1 MEVLVSIVIPMYQS
15 EKYIRECIDSVLI
28 QNYPHIEI
36 ILVND
41 GSLDTSVSICE
52 EYIKKYANM
61 QIIHQENLG
70 AGIARDNG
78 VKAGNGKYV
87 MFLDADDCLDGA
99 DTVGKLVECAEKG
112 QADITVG
119 SFRRFFQESISDV
132 NYHHLDE
139 VMNSE
144 SVEFRFRGY
153 FQYGHLGFNWG
164 KLYRK
169 EFLEKNSI
177 ASLAYPYIEDKAY
190 NMRCSAC
197 KPQYAFVKDS
207 VYRYRMKEGEIPFKD
222 KEDFISVWTGV
233 AEEFYHYLKEKECLK
248 EYEDLVG
255 VHMFLGIYTQANKI
269 LQSEKNT
276 VADLTKTLKEYCNYE
291 FTRKQLQELRKG
303 RYVRALESFGWRV
316 VIRSTATICCMKWY
330 GLLALGMKL
339 MNGLAIDKRVISKK
353 YSE

>member
-1 MEVLVSIVIPMYQS
+1 M
-15 EKYIRECIDSVLI
+15 
-28 QNYPHIEI
+28 
-36 ILVND
+36 
-41 GSLDTSVSICE
+41 
-52 EYIKKYANM
+52 
-61 QIIHQENLG
+61 
-70 AGIARDNG
+70 
-78 VKAGNGKYV
+78 
-87 MFLDADDCLDGA
+87 
-99 DTVGKLVECAEKG
+99 
-112 QADITVG
+112 
-119 SFRRFFQESISDV
+119 

-177 ASLAYPYIEDKAY
+177 ASQAYPYIEDKAY

-197 KPQYAFVKDS
+197 KPRYAFLKES
-207 VYRYRMKEGEIPFKD
+207 VYRYRMKEGEIPFQD

-233 AEEFYHYLKEKECLK
+233 AEEFYHYLKEKECLE
-248 EYEDLVG
+248 EYGDLVG

-276 VADLTKTLKEYCNYE
+276 VADLTKALKEYCNYE
-291 FTRKQLQELRKG
+291 FTQQQLQNLRKG
-303 RYVRALESFGWRV
+303 SYIKALESFGWRV

>member
-1 MEVLVSIVIPMYQS
+1 
-15 EKYIRECIDSVLI
+15 
-28 QNYPHIEI
+28 
-36 ILVND
+36 
-41 GSLDTSVSICE
+41 
-52 EYIKKYANM
+52 M

-99 DTVGKLVECAEKG
+99 DTVRKLVECAEKG

-169 EFLEKNSI
+169 
-177 ASLAYPYIEDKAY
+177 
-190 NMRCSAC
+190 
-197 KPQYAFVKDS
+197 
-207 VYRYRMKEGEIPFKD
+207 
-222 KEDFISVWTGV
+222 
-233 AEEFYHYLKEKECLK
+233 
-248 EYEDLVG
+248 
-255 VHMFLGIYTQANKI
+255 
-269 LQSEKNT
+269 
-276 VADLTKTLKEYCNYE
+276 
-291 FTRKQLQELRKG
+291 
-303 RYVRALESFGWRV
+303 
-316 VIRSTATICCMKWY
+316 
-330 GLLALGMKL
+330 
-339 MNGLAIDKRVISKK
+339 
-353 YSE
+353 

>member
-28 QNYPHIEI
+28 QNYPHIEV

-41 GSLDTSVSICE
+41 GSVDTSVSICE

-99 DTVGKLVECAEKG
+99 DTVRKLVECAEKER
-112 QADITVG
+112 ADITVG
-119 SFRRFFQESISDV
+119 SFRRFSGESISDV

-139 VMNSE
+139 VQDTGT
-144 SVEFRFRGY
+144 VEFRFRGY

-190 NMRCSAC
+190 NMRCSVC
-197 KPQYAFVKDS
+197 KPRYSFLKES
-207 VYRYRMKEGEIPFKD
+207 VYRYRMKEGDTPFQD
-222 KEDFISVWTGV
+222 KEDFISVWTGM
-233 AEEFYHYLKEKECLK
+233 AEDYS
-248 EYEDLVG
+248 
-255 VHMFLGIYTQANKI
+255 
-269 LQSEKNT
+269 QS
-276 VADLTKTLKEYCNYE
+276 
-291 FTRKQLQELRKG
+291 Q
-303 RYVRALESFGWRV
+303 
-316 VIRSTATICCMKWY
+316 
-330 GLLALGMKL
+330 
-339 MNGLAIDKRVISKK
+339 
-353 YSE
+353 